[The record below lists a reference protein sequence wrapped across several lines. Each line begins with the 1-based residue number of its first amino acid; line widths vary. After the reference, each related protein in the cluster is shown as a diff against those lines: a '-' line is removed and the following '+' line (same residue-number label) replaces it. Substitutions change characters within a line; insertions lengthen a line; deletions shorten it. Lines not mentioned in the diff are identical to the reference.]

1 MEESQHIKIVGSAF
15 PVLIGDPSITDVDWN
30 NPDVIRLFEHMK
42 SRMEAVERENLH
54 MKSRMEAVER
64 ENEQLKALLG
74 QQQQQ
79 TATGSGSAASPA
91 PKEAR
96 KNPNSRGYNVRK
108 FHDFPHPEKPA
119 PKRKLKTKHAATCTA
134 TADAKFCPGCGDKL
148 SDWSEAYPKESED
161 LIDGRWTKTDWN
173 VIRRYCKSCKKRQ
186 TAPVPGVLPR
196 EHYGTRIIGIIA
208 FLRCMC
214 ISFERIQIILH
225 TLHGAYIPTS
235 TIIRLC
241 DVSATRMK
249 PVYDGI
255 LEEIRHS
262 ESVAGDETG
271 WFLNG
276 TGHWVWVLV
285 TKFSAF
291 YHIAPSRSGD
301 VIDSLMAAFDGIV
314 SSDSYSAWNRI
325 GGKHQ
330 KCLLHYFRDMYLTL
344 EKNPGAEYG
353 TLFCRLRDILKDA
366 IEMGRATPEE
376 VECLKHRIHRLASAA
391 YTDRDCIRYTKR
403 LKREIN
409 DLFTFLE
416 HDGVKYHNNDSERAL
431 RMIAVIRKIL
441 FGNRSEKGMRMTE
454 TLCTV
459 YATCELRGV
468 NFCTFVTDYLDG
480 RVTEIPMPA
489 EQCVGAIAAA
499 T

>member
-1 MEESQHIKIVGSAF
+1 MEESQHIKIVGSVF
-15 PVLIGDPSITDVDWN
+15 PVLIGDPDITDVDWSI
-30 NPDVIRLFEHMK
+30 PDVIRLFEHMK
-42 SRMEAVERENLH
+42 SKMETVEKE
-54 MKSRMEAVER
+54 K
-64 ENEQLKALLG
+64 EQMQKEIKRLNTLLG

-79 TATGSGSAASPA
+79 QPTAEAAAPVSEPADGSA

-119 PKRKLKTKHAATCTA
+119 PKRKLKTIHAATCTA
-134 TADAKFCPGCGDKL
+134 TADARFCPGCGDKL
-148 SDWSEAYPKESED
+148 SYWSEAYSKESED
-161 LIDGRWTKTDWN
+161 LIDGKWTKTDWD
-173 VIRRYCKSCKKRQ
+173 VVRRYCKSCNKRQ
-186 TAPVPGVLPR
+186 TAPVPGVLPGM
-196 EHYGTRIIGIIA
+196 HYGTRIIGIIA

-214 ISFERIQIILH
+214 LSFERIQIILH
-225 TLHGAYIPTS
+225 TLHGAYIPKS
-235 TIIRLC
+235 TLIRLC

-271 WFLNG
+271 WYLNG

-301 VIDSLMAAFDGIV
+301 VIDSLMAAFEGIV

-325 GGKHQ
+325 GCTHQ

-344 EKNPGAEYG
+344 EKNPSAEFSV
-353 TLFCRLRDILKDA
+353 LFYRLRDILKDA

-376 VECLKHRIHRLASAA
+376 VKCLKHRVHRLASAA
-391 YTDRDCIRYTKR
+391 YLYSPKSSSPLLRVCKVGQEQMCKPDP
-403 LKREIN
+403 
-409 DLFTFLE
+409 
-416 HDGVKYHNNDSERAL
+416 HWKYR
-431 RMIAVIRKIL
+431 
-441 FGNRSEKGMRMTE
+441 
-454 TLCTV
+454 
-459 YATCELRGV
+459 
-468 NFCTFVTDYLDG
+468 
-480 RVTEIPMPA
+480 
-489 EQCVGAIAAA
+489 CVGLA
-499 T
+499 TKAP